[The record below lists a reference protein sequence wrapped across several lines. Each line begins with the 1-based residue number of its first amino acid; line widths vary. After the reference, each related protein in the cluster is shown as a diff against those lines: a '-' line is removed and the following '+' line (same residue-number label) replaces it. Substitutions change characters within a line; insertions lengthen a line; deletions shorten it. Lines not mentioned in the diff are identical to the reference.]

1 VMLLLSGERGEAFLP
16 KVRNWMTTNAW
27 IINEIVLAFFV
38 VIVISNLAG

>member
-1 VMLLLSGERGEAFLP
+1 
-16 KVRNWMTTNAW
+16 MTTSAW

>member
-1 VMLLLSGERGEAFLP
+1 
-16 KVRNWMTTNAW
+16 MTTNAW